1 MHMREVL
8 GDLIGIIKSS
18 ESHPLI
24 CVCLECIYVL
34 SFDYTNRHEVFI
46 NYNLLP
52 IINGFKDT
60 EGLNKIASDLEALH
74 EKMEQQE

>member
-1 MHMREVL
+1 M
-8 GDLIGIIKSS
+8 
-18 ESHPLI
+18 
-24 CVCLECIYVL
+24 L
-34 SFDYTNRHEVFI
+34 SFDFTNRHEVFI